1 MLSGAI
7 ALLKQSKREI
17 VNYYQNLAVKL
28 QDPYQR
34 IMLSYLIFND
44 WLSKLEKEDIP
55 LRERLA
61 IALRFAN
68 DEELTSFLRSVVKDC
83 IERGD
88 IEGLIV
94 TGLTPRGL
102 DLLQS
107 YVDVTGDVQ
116 TAALMSSYVCPV
128 RHKDGRAD
136 RWVEAYRDLLDG
148 WKLFHHR
155 CQFDIDRGKI
165 LKEGIWNGDLP
176 QMELVKKQFLIKCNY
191 CSKVVDTQQYQRPHE
206 PIYMQR
212 KHVSFPNI

>member
-68 DEELTSFLRSVVKDC
+68 DEELTSFLRSVVKD
-83 IERGD
+83 
-88 IEGLIV
+88 
-94 TGLTPRGL
+94 
-102 DLLQS
+102 
-107 YVDVTGDVQ
+107 
-116 TAALMSSYVCPV
+116 
-128 RHKDGRAD
+128 
-136 RWVEAYRDLLDG
+136 
-148 WKLFHHR
+148 
-155 CQFDIDRGKI
+155 
-165 LKEGIWNGDLP
+165 
-176 QMELVKKQFLIKCNY
+176 
-191 CSKVVDTQQYQRPHE
+191 
-206 PIYMQR
+206 
-212 KHVSFPNI
+212 